1 MLLVSTPIKKINEI
15 EDYFGRLNFQ
25 IPNLVIS
32 ELTRLEQNAGPKRSR
47 IARTAIEIS
56 LSKFTIVKLRTS
68 QHVDEEIIDYALRN
82 RCAVA
87 TIDKKLVCRLLS
99 NNTIVLTL
107 NKNKLIIANPSIAE
121 QC

>member
-1 MLLVSTPIKKINEI
+1 MLLVSKPIKKINEI

-25 IPNLVIS
+25 IPDLVIS
-32 ELTRLEQNAGPKRSR
+32 ELTRLKQNAGPKRSR

-56 LSKFTIVKLRTS
+56 LSKFTIVKMKTS
-68 QHVDEEIIDYALRN
+68 QDVDDEIIDYALRN

-87 TIDKKLVCRLLS
+87 TIDKKLVCRLIS

-107 NKNKLIIANPSIAE
+107 NKNKLIIANPSID
-121 QC
+121 

>member
-1 MLLVSTPIKKINEI
+1 MLLVSKPIKKINEI

-25 IPNLVIS
+25 IPDLVIS
-32 ELTRLEQNAGPKRSR
+32 ELTRLKQNAGPKRSR

-56 LSKFTIVKLRTS
+56 LSKFTIVKMKTS
-68 QHVDEEIIDYALRN
+68 QHVDDEIIGYALRN

-87 TIDKKLVCRLLS
+87 TIDKKLVCRLIS